1 MVASSHRRRTVENK
15 NIPQLKVLATLQG
28 QLALGL
34 ALDALQSQHNLLG
47 GLGLLV
53 EDGLGLTTITGLL
66 AVVTTLSL
74 GEKRGLA
81 SLVLGDLV
89 LGVLAALLALAV
101 GVSGLG
107 NVDLCSNRVSV
118 RPFSSGAGASSV
130 CGALKHGMQSS
141 TMKLSIGHRSGRTRQ
156 FSSRF
161 LRSVLARAVRER
173 FPAASFD
180 ECKVFGCVV
189 VIAQVGA

>member
-1 MVASSHRRRTVENK
+1 M
-15 NIPQLKVLATLQG
+15 LAALQG

-66 AVVTTLSL
+66 AVITALSL
-74 GEKRGLA
+74 SEQRGLA

-101 GVSGLG
+101 GVTGLG
-107 NVDLCSNRVSV
+107 NVDLVSNSSQLSQCSILPV
-118 RPFSSGAGASSV
+118 F
-130 CGALKHGMQSS
+130 
-141 TMKLSIGHRSGRTRQ
+141 
-156 FSSRF
+156 SRF
-161 LRSVLARAVRER
+161 ALYGSRPSPRAARGLQNFKRD
-173 FPAASFD
+173 SF
-180 ECKVFGCVV
+180 CR
-189 VIAQVGA
+189 VGNFRGWFRTGTAIVE